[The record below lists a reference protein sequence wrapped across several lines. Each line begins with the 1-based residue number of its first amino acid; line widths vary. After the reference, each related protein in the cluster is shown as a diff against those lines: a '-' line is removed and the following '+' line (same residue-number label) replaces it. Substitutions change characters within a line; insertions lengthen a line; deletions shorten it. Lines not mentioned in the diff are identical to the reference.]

1 METDIGRDLDDFIAL
16 CYFIDAGV
24 DICLITISPGDP
36 DQVALT
42 KFLLKECGLIIPV
55 GVSSVDR
62 NKRSIGGTHVELLNK
77 YQYTGTE
84 KHDGLGSQLLF
95 DILKTE
101 ENIEYFGCGP
111 LDSIGAVF
119 GDKFYLERDLVHAAP
134 YPKKVTVQGGYV
146 SYEYLEKHGIT
157 PQVKLDK
164 FVGKEFVPT
173 FNLCGNVDAAKHVL
187 EMPIEKRFISKNVC
201 HTIVYENT
209 MHAVMCSVR
218 PKSRAGELLREVMGM
233 YLKNH
238 PNGKKFHDPA
248 AAVCHL
254 HPEIGTWVK
263 GRLVYG
269 CGGKW
274 GTIDLL
280 PYNCEI
286 IGDINSHCMIHYL
299 SKGT

>member
-1 METDIGRDLDDFIAL
+1 MKLIIETDIGRDLDDFIAL
-16 CYFIDAGV
+16 CYLIDAGV
-24 DICLITISPGDP
+24 NIRLITISPGDP
-36 DQVALT
+36 DQVDVT
-42 KFLLKECGLIIPV
+42 RFLLKECGLNIPV

-62 NKRSIGGTHVELLNK
+62 NKRSIGGTHVDLLNK
-77 YQYTGTE
+77 YQYPGTE

-111 LDSIGAVF
+111 LDSIGRIT
-119 GDKFYLERDLVHAAP
+119 GP
-134 YPKKVTVQGGYV
+134 YPKKATIQGGYV

-157 PQVKLDK
+157 PQIKLDK

-173 FNLCGNVDAAKHVL
+173 FNLCGNVEAAKHL
-187 EMPIEKRFISKNVC
+187 LNMPIEKRFISKNVC

-209 MHAVMCSVR
+209 MHGMVCSIR
-218 PKSRAGELLREVMGM
+218 PKSRAGELLREAMGM

-238 PNGKKFHDPA
+238 PGGKKFHDPSA
-248 AAVCHL
+248 AICHL

-263 GRLVYG
+263 GRLVYDK
-269 CGGKW
+269 GKW
-274 GTIDLL
+274 GTVDLL

-286 IGDINSHCMIHYL
+286 IGKIASHSMVHYL
-299 SKGT
+299 CKGE